1 MSPKTPKLRKK
12 SSAHRVTLI
21 PGDGIGPEVVAAAQ
35 AVLAA
40 AEVPV
45 EWETRHA
52 GASVFKKGVASGVL
66 PETVS
71 SIRRTRVALKGPL
84 ETPVG
89 YGEKSANVTLRKYFE
104 TYGNIRPVRE
114 LPGIRTPYSGR
125 GIDFVVVRENV
136 EDLYAGIEHMQTPGV
151 AQALKIISRRG
162 TEKIIRL
169 AFELARAE
177 SRKAVHCATKA
188 NILKLTEGLFK
199 RVFEEVARDYTDIRA
214 EHMIVDNCAHQM
226 VMRPEQFDVLVMTNM
241 NGDILSD
248 LASALI
254 GGLGF
259 APSANLGDQ
268 AAIFEAVHGS
278 APQIA
283 GKDVAN
289 PTALIS
295 SAVLMLR
302 HLGELKAADEVEN
315 ALFVTLE
322 DGKALTPDIAGPA
335 GVGTK
340 AFTKEVVKNL
350 GRAPKS
356 YPRREHKL
364 LKMPHA
370 SLPRANDS
378 IAHRVVGAD
387 VFVECAQSPSIL
399 GPRVEAA
406 VAGLPLR
413 LSHISSRGAKVY
425 PDDLGVV
432 SDPSD
437 CLRLRFKTVKPG
449 ENVKEATVLELL
461 SRLAGCAPWMHVE
474 KLSEFDGELAFTKD
488 QGED

>member
-1 MSPKTPKLRKK
+1 MSPKKTK
-12 SSAHRVTLI
+12 SSKKTSEHRVTLI

-40 AEVPV
+40 AEAPIR
-45 EWETRHA
+45 WQTRLA
-52 GASVFKKGVASGVL
+52 GAEVFKKGVASGVL
-66 PETVS
+66 PETVA
-71 SIRRTRVALKGPL
+71 SIRETGVALKGPL

-89 YGEKSANVTLRKYFE
+89 YGGKSANVTLRKYFE
-104 TYGNIRPVRE
+104 TYGNLRPVRE

-136 EDLYAGIEHMQTPGV
+136 EDLYAGIEHMQTPGT
-151 AQALKIISRRG
+151 AQALKLISHRG
-162 TEKIIRL
+162 SEKIIRL

-177 SRKAVHCATKA
+177 GRKTVHCATKA

-199 RVFEEVARDYTDIRA
+199 RVFEEVAQDYPEIRA

-226 VMRPEQFDVLVMTNM
+226 VMRPEQFDVIVMTNM

-268 AAIFEAVHGS
+268 ASIFEAVHGS

-283 GKDVAN
+283 GKDMAN

-302 HLGELKAADEVEN
+302 HLGEMARADAVEN
-315 ALFVTLE
+315 ALLATLE
-322 DGKALTPDIAGPA
+322 DGKALTTDIAGHA

-340 AFTKEVVKNL
+340 AFTQEIIKNL

-356 YPRREHKL
+356 YPRRDYKRL
-364 LKMPHA
+364 R
-370 SLPRANDS
+370 LPRVDDATGAAV
-378 IAHRVVGAD
+378 AHRVVGAD
-387 VFVECAQSPSIL
+387 VIVECAEAPAAL

-406 VAGLPLR
+406 TAGLSLK
-413 LSHISSRGAKVY
+413 LAQISSRGAKVY
-425 PDDLGVV
+425 PDEVGVT
-432 SDPSD
+432 PEPGD
-437 CLRLRFKTVKPG
+437 CLRLRFKSVRADAA
-449 ENVKEATVLELL
+449 VSDAAILELL
-461 SRLAGCAPWMHVE
+461 TRVAGLAPWVHVE
-474 KLSEFDGELAFTKD
+474 KLSEFDGKPAFTKD
-488 QGED
+488 SGED